1 MPRRQRS
8 AWGSISRLGKDRYR
22 LRWWEDVDGEYARRS
37 EVVRG
42 SRKEASRR
50 LAEIRSSL
58 DEKAPHG
65 RPRARRKVTVG
76 EAYERWWLPDAE
88 SRVRTGKL
96 AKQTLDGYLSKWRR
110 YVGPRW
116 ADVPCADVRP
126 LDVQAWLDPITQ
138 KPAVDSLAL
147 LRQTLDFATT
157 YEVVGENVARR
168 PYRMPD
174 AHRDLRDGAYTLEEL
189 DLLARSAEG
198 SCCEAAMILM
208 SFGSCRTGESL
219 GVRLDEVRRVTSH
232 GIWLTTAEVVRQV
245 NSDASISADG
255 VLKNRQSVRTVVIPP
270 PWGDRLWEI
279 AEEARGRGET
289 WLCDDGSGTPLSQN
303 RLRREWLR
311 AVESA
316 GLDRRLPRA
325 ARRSWETYMRWD
337 MGVDRSK
344 VEQMMG
350 HALPGV
356 TGEHYDKPTAT
367 MFVDTVAVAFSC
379 KPFVRRY

>member
-1 MPRRQRS
+1 MPRRQRA

-42 SRKEASRR
+42 SRKETSRR

-58 DEKAPHG
+58 DETASHG

-147 LRQTLDFATT
+147 LRQTL
-157 YEVVGENVARR
+157 
-168 PYRMPD
+168 
-174 AHRDLRDGAYTLEEL
+174 EEL

-245 NSDASISADG
+245 NSDAPISADG

-270 PWGDRLWEI
+270 PWGDRLWVLT
-279 AEEARGRGET
+279 EEARGRGET
-289 WLCDDGSGTPLSQN
+289 WLCGDGSETPLSQN

-325 ARRSWETYMRWD
+325 ARRS
-337 MGVDRSK
+337 
-344 VEQMMG
+344 
-350 HALPGV
+350 
-356 TGEHYDKPTAT
+356 
-367 MFVDTVAVAFSC
+367 
-379 KPFVRRY
+379 